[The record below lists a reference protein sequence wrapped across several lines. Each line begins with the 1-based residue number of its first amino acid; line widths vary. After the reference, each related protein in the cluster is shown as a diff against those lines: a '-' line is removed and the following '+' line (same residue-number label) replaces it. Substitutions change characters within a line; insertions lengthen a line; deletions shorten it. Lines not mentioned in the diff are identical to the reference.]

1 MKLYSTKPR
10 YFFLKSEDV
19 ERVLVSVSV
28 SKKQAGFHHQLRL
41 LEWQTKGF
49 CRQLHIAASPASTE
63 TYTRYIQT
71 PIRPSMLSPEL
82 SCGVLYTLKAGCLFT
97 SGNEKIIAGHKGPP
111 FICCLDESHPGEGF
125 PDQTIHIGIL
135 LHKLRHK
142 NTRSSWIDFSLFCI
156 LFSKP
161 FEWKTEEA
169 RGKNLRGPSNP
180 FEGSPCTPSLPRS
193 FHSSSPSAS
202 ISRT

>member
-1 MKLYSTKPR
+1 MKLYSSTKPR
-10 YFFLKSEDV
+10 YFFGKVKMLSECWWV
-19 ERVLVSVSV
+19 WVCRRSRL
-28 SKKQAGFHHQLRL
+28 GFTTSSDCLSDRQ
-41 LEWQTKGF
+41 KGF
-49 CRQLHIAASPASTE
+49 AAASPASTE

-97 SGNEKIIAGHKGPP
+97 SGNVKIIAGHKGPP

>member
-1 MKLYSTKPR
+1 MKLYPTKLR
-10 YFFLKSEDV
+10 YFLEVKMLSECWWV
-19 ERVLVSVSV
+19 CRRSRL
-28 SKKQAGFHHQLRL
+28 GFTTSSDCLSDRQ
-41 LEWQTKGF
+41 KGF
-49 CRQLHIAASPASTE
+49 AAASPASTE

-71 PIRPSMLSPEL
+71 PIRPSMLSTEL

-161 FEWKTEEA
+161 FEW
-169 RGKNLRGPSNP
+169 
-180 FEGSPCTPSLPRS
+180 
-193 FHSSSPSAS
+193 
-202 ISRT
+202 

>member
-1 MKLYSTKPR
+1 MKLCSTKPR
-10 YFFLKSEDV
+10 SFFGKVKMLSECWWV
-19 ERVLVSVSV
+19 WVCRRSRL
-28 SKKQAGFHHQLRL
+28 GFTTSSDCLSDRQ
-41 LEWQTKGF
+41 KGF
-49 CRQLHIAASPASTE
+49 AALHIAASPASTE

-82 SCGVLYTLKAGCLFT
+82 SCGALYTLKAGCLFT

-156 LFSKP
+156 LFSKT
-161 FEWKTEEA
+161 FEW
-169 RGKNLRGPSNP
+169 
-180 FEGSPCTPSLPRS
+180 
-193 FHSSSPSAS
+193 
-202 ISRT
+202 